1 MPAKKCSHC
10 KQKRCRCCSTQDLET
25 DGWAGDFVHRVVKGA
40 GDAAHSAAEAA
51 SSAADTMLV
60 NSYFKAKPERFQEL
74 VKEAKEWKQK
84 SITQEFSVSHN
95 NFLVDADLIKK
106 I

>member
-1 MPAKKCSHC
+1 MPAKKCLHC
-10 KQKRCRCCSTQDLET
+10 KQKRCRWCSTQDLET
-25 DGWAGDFVHRVVKGA
+25 DHWAGDFVHRVVKGA
-40 GDAAHSAAEAA
+40 GDAA

-74 VKEAKEWKQK
+74 VQEAKEWKEK
-84 SITQEFSVSHN
+84 SKTQEFSVSHN